1 VGSHI
6 SWLNSKT
13 DQPGSS
19 SNWNENGDFTTL
31 EIRPWEREER
41 WGGKGE
47 CNSLLVHRR
56 PYKNDEAPCVRKES
70 TCGGKLQGGPERCRA
85 RGEVQVY
92 ARSRIVGLVWNKQG
106 LHWGALRMQNTRTIY
121 APSGASQAC
130 QGGDEATLN
139 RLQKKKKSTRL
150 SATKRME
157 CINGREF
164 MGIPARSVGTMW
176 GKDGAHAAQPSSD
189 ARSLDGMACRK
200 RPRRLVPRA
209 VPKGGSFRRMP
220 NEK

>member
-1 VGSHI
+1 MKPVRSTGEVGCVGSHI

-139 RLQKKKKSTRL
+139 RLQKKK
-150 SATKRME
+150 
-157 CINGREF
+157 NQQG
-164 MGIPARSVGTMW
+164 
-176 GKDGAHAAQPSSD
+176 
-189 ARSLDGMACRK
+189 
-200 RPRRLVPRA
+200 
-209 VPKGGSFRRMP
+209 
-220 NEK
+220 